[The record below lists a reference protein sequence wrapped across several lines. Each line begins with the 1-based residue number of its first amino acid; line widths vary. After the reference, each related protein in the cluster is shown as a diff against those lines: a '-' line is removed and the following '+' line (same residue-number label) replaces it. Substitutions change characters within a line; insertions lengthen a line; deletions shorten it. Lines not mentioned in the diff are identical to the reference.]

1 MSLSSNLQI
10 GEVIQNA
17 VAFNAKNWPG
27 ERDDLI
33 DAKSLVESVQEFF
46 DLLEQR
52 RIQYVLAGGI
62 ALLYYVEGRNTQAL
76 ALLTALSSLE
86 KLPKLEISDQSP

>member
-1 MSLSSNLQI
+1 MSLSSSLQI

-46 DLLEQR
+46 
-52 RIQYVLAGGI
+52 
-62 ALLYYVEGRNTQAL
+62 
-76 ALLTALSSLE
+76 
-86 KLPKLEISDQSP
+86 